1 MERMPEIL
9 APAGDFDTL
18 KAAVSAGA
26 DAIYLG
32 GEQFGARAFAKN
44 FTEEELCLAIDYAHL
59 HGRKIYLTVNTLVK
73 EREFDQLYGYL
84 LPYYK
89 QGLDAV
95 IVQDMGVMEYIRHQF
110 PEMDI
115 HASTQM
121 TVTNAISAEWLEKQ
135 GVVRVVPAR
144 ELSLPEI
151 KEIRDRTNLEIECFV
166 HGALC
171 YCYSGQCLL
180 SSLIGGRSGNRG
192 QCAQPCRLPYRVNGK
207 KPSDIMSLKDLCTI
221 EYIPDQRRGYCNGY
235 YYVHNEKNMISLE
248 RPKAEMQ
255 SEDTPN
261 MVCQEKI
268 TGVLR
273 AVCGKPAEFSVSCGE
288 TEVCIKGVDVQRAEK
303 VPMSRDRL
311 EKQMKKTGNTPFV
324 FEQLDIQMDEDIF
337 LPVQALNEL
346 RRQALGMLEAKLLES
361 GKREEPEQLAI
372 CSDIENA
379 ADANKE
385 KASELTVSVETIEQF
400 ETAAGF
406 TGIACIYV
414 EDTLWDERNADQM
427 KQLIRIARE
436 NGTDVYFAMARIYRE
451 ESKLYYN
458 KHLEELVETFDGVLV
473 RNLESL
479 LLIRKKSADYPV
491 VTDSSIY
498 QWNHRAKNFWRQFD
512 LKAGTAPVELNSWEL
527 EELGIQEME
536 LVVYGYLPVMVSAG
550 CVRKNTSGC
559 TGKPGELI
567 LTDRQKKNMTVKNVC
582 RYCYNV
588 MYNTSPLL
596 LADQQMKIMRLHPRA
611 LRLAFTTEDGENMQK
626 ILCMFRNIYIENTEC
641 PIPKMDYTRG
651 HFKRG
656 VK

>member
-1 MERMPEIL
+1 
-9 APAGDFDTL
+9 
-18 KAAVSAGA
+18 
-26 DAIYLG
+26 
-32 GEQFGARAFAKN
+32 
-44 FTEEELCLAIDYAHL
+44 
-59 HGRKIYLTVNTLVK
+59 
-73 EREFDQLYGYL
+73 
-84 LPYYK
+84 
-89 QGLDAV
+89 
-95 IVQDMGVMEYIRHQF
+95 
-110 PEMDI
+110 
-115 HASTQM
+115 
-121 TVTNAISAEWLEKQ
+121 
-135 GVVRVVPAR
+135 
-144 ELSLPEI
+144 
-151 KEIRDRTNLEIECFV
+151 
-166 HGALC
+166 
-171 YCYSGQCLL
+171 
-180 SSLIGGRSGNRG
+180 
-192 QCAQPCRLPYRVNGK
+192 
-207 KPSDIMSLKDLCTI
+207 MSLKDLCTI
-221 EYIPDQRRGYCNGY
+221 EYIPDLIEHGIDSFKIEGRMKQPAYVATVTDAYRRYRDYYLEKGRENYRVKKDDLNRLMQAYQRRGYCNGY
-235 YYVHNEKNMISLE
+235 YYVHNGKNMISLE

-288 TEVCIKGVDVQRAEK
+288 TEVCVEGADVQRAEK

-361 GKREEPEQLAI
+361 GKREEPERLAI
-372 CSDIENA
+372 CSDTENT
-379 ADANKE
+379 ADTNKE

-406 TGIACIYV
+406 TGIARIYV
-414 EDTLWDERNADQM
+414 EDTLWDGQNADRM
-427 KQLIRIARE
+427 KQIIRIARE

-458 KHLEELVETFDGVLV
+458 KHLEELMETFDGVLV

-498 QWNHRAKNFWRQFD
+498 LWNHRAKNFLRQFN

-588 MYNTSPLL
+588 MYKYISIIAGRSADEDYASPS
-596 LADQQMKIMRLHPRA
+596 ACTAPGVYDRKWRGYAEDTLHVQKYLCREYRMSDPK
-611 LRLAFTTEDGENMQK
+611 DG
-626 ILCMFRNIYIENTEC
+626 LY
-641 PIPKMDYTRG
+641 
-651 HFKRG
+651 KRTF
-656 VK
+656 

>member
-1 MERMPEIL
+1 MQ
-9 APAGDFDTL
+9 A
-18 KAAVSAGA
+18 
-26 DAIYLG
+26 Y
-32 GEQFGARAFAKN
+32 
-44 FTEEELCLAIDYAHL
+44 
-59 HGRKIYLTVNTLVK
+59 
-73 EREFDQLYGYL
+73 
-84 LPYYK
+84 
-89 QGLDAV
+89 
-95 IVQDMGVMEYIRHQF
+95 
-110 PEMDI
+110 
-115 HASTQM
+115 
-121 TVTNAISAEWLEKQ
+121 
-135 GVVRVVPAR
+135 
-144 ELSLPEI
+144 
-151 KEIRDRTNLEIECFV
+151 
-166 HGALC
+166 
-171 YCYSGQCLL
+171 
-180 SSLIGGRSGNRG
+180 
-192 QCAQPCRLPYRVNGK
+192 
-207 KPSDIMSLKDLCTI
+207 
-221 EYIPDQRRGYCNGY
+221 QRRGYCNGY

-248 RPKAEMQ
+248 RPKAEVQ
-255 SEDTPN
+255 SEDTPS

-288 TEVCIKGVDVQRAEK
+288 TEVCVEGADVQRAEK
-303 VPMSRDRL
+303 VPMSRERL

-324 FEQLDIQMDEDIF
+324 FEQLDIQMDEDVF

-346 RRQALGMLEAKLLES
+346 RRQTLGILEAKLLES
-361 GKREEPEQLAI
+361 GKREEPEQLTI
-372 CSDIENA
+372 CSDTEKT
-379 ADANKE
+379 ADANKG
-385 KASELTVSVETIEQF
+385 KTPELTVSVETIEQL

-406 TGIACIYV
+406 TGIARIYV

-427 KQLIRIARE
+427 KQLIQIAQE

-596 LADQQMKIMRLHPRA
+596 LADQQMKIMRLYPRA
-611 LRLAFTTEDGENMQK
+611 LRLAFTTEDGKNMQK